1 MMDDENT
8 SVSVTLGAIDDS
20 ETGDISEELLS
31 IIDVVA
37 NSLEKMLETI
47 TLDVD
52 VGKGVDEL
60 ALDTTQSS
68 VWMSL

>member
-20 ETGDISEELLS
+20 ETDDISEELLS
-31 IIDVVA
+31 TIDVVA
-37 NSLEKMLETI
+37 NSLEKMLESI